1 MRRLA
6 LLLSMILL
14 AEGAFCEELELP
26 AGTASR
32 PGIEIPKVTVNSKE
46 SLLMSDADYLKEI
59 IGLQREKDLEDIEN
73 CEPVYETFEGN
84 FGDLSNIK
92 KREDLPEN
100 AQKYLNKI
108 EEIVKTPIRFIG
120 TGAGRDAMIVC

>member
-46 SLLMSDADYLKEI
+46 SLLMSDEDYLKEI
-59 IGLQREKDLEDIEN
+59 IIVLFMDLKVLKKEESSNN
-73 CEPVYETFEGN
+73 CMLYYG
-84 FGDLSNIK
+84 
-92 KREDLPEN
+92 
-100 AQKYLNKI
+100 
-108 EEIVKTPIRFIG
+108 KTNN
-120 TGAGRDAMIVC
+120 VW